1 MIILDEYK
9 VKIANLKK
17 DIEELGRALGISS
30 LRDRVAEIEKIT
42 AEPGFWDD
50 MENSQKILVEQK
62 QIKDK
67 IEKYE
72 KLISDADDA
81 ATMVEMAM
89 DKTTTALTKKLSRR

>member
-67 IEKYE
+67 IN
-72 KLISDADDA
+72 
-81 ATMVEMAM
+81 
-89 DKTTTALTKKLSRR
+89 TKS

>member
-42 AEPGFWDD
+42 AEPGFWD
-50 MENSQKILVEQK
+50 
-62 QIKDK
+62 
-67 IEKYE
+67 
-72 KLISDADDA
+72 
-81 ATMVEMAM
+81 
-89 DKTTTALTKKLSRR
+89 LSCGSGLFPF